1 MTMSSICALFAGTVA
16 LAGAIAGLVTG
27 LRARKEAERRAAEQ
41 RRMEIEAELARTREI
56 NNRRH
61 IEEARVSTPEI
72 HNHYY
77 TTPQTPQPQ
86 QYSQPV
92 QTINPITPYQ
102 NYYPQTQQ
110 MSMGYN
116 TGYNTGYY
124 NQPSYIQQT
133 PVANYAYSEENLRG
147 KPGYVEPVYKGEM
160 EIAKMSRMQN
170 VQNILS
176 RFNPFNNTNNMMRNP
191 FSNCYPVANY
201 AYGF

>member
-1 MTMSSICALFAGTVA
+1 MQKGLD
-16 LAGAIAGLVTG
+16 LAP
-27 LRARKEAERRAAEQ
+27 Q
-41 RRMEIEAELARTREI
+41 
-56 NNRRH
+56 
-61 IEEARVSTPEI
+61 TPEI

-116 TGYNTGYY
+116 TGYY
-124 NQPSYIQQT
+124 NQPSYIQQP

-160 EIAKMSRMQN
+160 EIARMSRMQN
-170 VQNILS
+170 VQNFLS
-176 RFNPFNNTNNMMRNP
+176 RFNPFNNTNSMMRNP

-201 AYGF
+201 VRLLIMRMDSNINQLLEEQKMYRIIDRSICKKVLRGP